1 MPEIKEELLRVAHH
15 MRQEGEFEW
24 ARLAMQAYDR
34 LKQLEK
40 ELEDCR
46 IINEI
51 LSGGQK
57 D

>member
-1 MPEIKEELLRVAHH
+1 MPEIKEELLRIAHE
-15 MRQEGEFEW
+15 MRQEGQFEW
-24 ARLAMQAYDR
+24 ARLTQFAFGKIKD
-34 LKQLEK
+34 LEK

-46 IINEI
+46 VINEI

>member
-1 MPEIKEELLRVAHH
+1 MPDIKDELLRIAHH

-24 ARLAMQAYDR
+24 ARLVMQACD
-34 LKQLEK
+34 KIKSLEK
-40 ELEDCR
+40 EVEDNR
-46 IINEI
+46 AINEI